1 MKNNK
6 VIISCGGTGG
16 HIYPALA
23 IAQGLKLRY
32 PDMRFLFVGAKGKM
46 EMEKIPSSG
55 FSIIGLWISGLQ
67 RGKIFKN
74 LLFPLKLKINETYS
88 SDRWY
93 WINWCQYE

>member
-74 LLFPLKLKINETYS
+74 LLFPLKLKIS
-88 SDRWY
+88 LIHSILILLRF
-93 WINWCQYE
+93 IWC